1 MSKLK
6 EIRNKHLNTK
16 LLIMHFFY
24 ALFVGDIQPYNSYV
38 SYLKKYGL
46 VKLV

>member
-16 LLIMHFFY
+16 LLIMHFCY
-24 ALFVGDIQPYNSYV
+24 AIFTGDTQPYNSYI

-46 VKLV
+46 IKLV